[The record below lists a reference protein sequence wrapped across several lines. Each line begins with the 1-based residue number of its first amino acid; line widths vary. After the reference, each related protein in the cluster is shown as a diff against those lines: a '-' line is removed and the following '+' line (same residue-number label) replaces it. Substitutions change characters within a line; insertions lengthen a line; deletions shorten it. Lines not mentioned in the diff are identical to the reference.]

1 MSWEVWDMSL
11 KTSYF
16 NLPLFK
22 SNLKRFWWIGAG
34 VLLAFLTIALLF
46 LFDEETTDGFAVM
59 NAISIGVAG
68 LLPAILFSY
77 LNNSGSVTCLHA
89 LPIKRKAHFITNIS
103 TIYTLILVPAVIAYI
118 IGFFYCV
125 VDFPRGISDLWEYFV
140 VLVMLVTISASA
152 GTIGSMITGNTIA
165 AIAFAILFFS
175 LPFYT
180 EGIIKSFLSSNV
192 YGMWDVEY
200 YSLENISIVEINPF
214 MIGWFIT
221 AVIGLIVSWFLY
233 KNRKLETNGDIISFK
248 FLKPIFIAC
257 VSVFAGLIGYFY
269 LGVFFDDSIFL
280 MLPFG
285 ILGVIVSYMLSK
297 KAFTFK
303 GIWKPLFI
311 YVLFVGVVWSTIT
324 FDLTG
329 FEKRVPEIADI
340 ESIDMVDVD
349 DFSGNHNYYIIEGKK
364 YYWNMPLENYRYYDE
379 QDFENITK
387 FHAKKIED
395 RLGGSERVY
404 IVYNL
409 KNGKTL
415 KRVYYASLI
424 DDKEYLEP
432 IYCTEQKLKL
442 NHNWLVGQY
451 PVSEI
456 TISDDRMKNSSKTFE
471 LLVGDS
477 ERAKLLLEALK
488 KDVSESGYEDIV
500 SNKNSMTQIQLT
512 YQRELRDEEGNIFYD
527 DAKSRPSYDTF
538 GIPENYKRTTALL
551 REWGL
556 FDAIYKPHEISYVE
570 LEFDYMGDEKVK
582 IEDADTIKEL
592 YEFVSN
598 SKYLYEGRR
607 QYDYVY
613 NIRISFYNASGK
625 HLFDAHDIRRSTLP
639 TPEVVEVEAK
649 RFALK
654 HGYDYND
661 TPKVMVEKVEIY

>member
-1 MSWEVWDMSL
+1 MSL

-59 NAISIGVAG
+59 NAITIGVAG
-68 LLPAILFSY
+68 ILPAILFSY
-77 LNNSGSVTCLHA
+77 LNSSGSVTCLHA

-103 TIYTLILVPAVIAYI
+103 TIYTLILIPAVIAYI

-233 KNRKLETNGDIISFK
+233 KNRKLETNGDIISFN
-248 FLKPIFIAC
+248 FLKPIFIAS
-257 VSVFAGLIGYFY
+257 VSIFAGLVGYFY

-329 FEKRVPEIADI
+329 FERRIPDILDI
-340 ESIDMVDVD
+340 ESIDMVNVD
-349 DFSGNHNYYIIEGKK
+349 EFEQRRNYYVISGEK
-364 YYWNMPLENYRYYDE
+364 YYFNMSLEDYRYYDE
-379 QDFENITK
+379 EDFENITK
-387 FHAKKIED
+387 LHAKKIED
-395 RLGGSERVY
+395 REKGYEKIYL
-404 IVYNL
+404 VYNL
-409 KNGKTL
+409 KNGRTL
-415 KRVYYASLI
+415 KRIYYASLI
-424 DDKEYLEP
+424 EDKEYLEP
-432 IYCTEQKLKL
+432 IYCTEQKRKL
-442 NHNWLVGQY
+442 NHNWLVGEY

-456 TISDDRMKNSSKTFE
+456 TISDDRMKNKSKTFE

-477 ERAKLLLEALK
+477 ERAKLLLDALR
-488 KDVSESGYEDIV
+488 KDVSEASYEDIV
-500 SNKNSMTQIQLT
+500 SNKNSMTQIQIT
-512 YQRELRDEEGNIFYD
+512 YQRELLDEDGNVFID
-527 DAKSRPSYDTF
+527 KSKERPTYDTF
-538 GIPENYKRTTALL
+538 GIPKSYIRTTALL
-551 REWGL
+551 EVWGL
-556 FDAIYKPHEISYVE
+556 FDAIYKPEDISHVV
-570 LEFDYMGDEKVK
+570 LEFNYRGDETVK
-582 IEDADTIKEL
+582 IEDADAIKEI
-592 YEFVSN
+592 YDFVCD
-598 SKYLYEGRR
+598 SKYI
-607 QYDYVY
+607 YDGNPRNDYIY
-613 NIRISFYNASGK
+613 NIRATFFNAEGNQI
-625 HLFDAHDIRRSTLP
+625 FDGHELRTSILP
-639 TPEVVEVEAK
+639 MPEVIEVEAK
-649 RFALK
+649 RFAVK
-654 HGYDYND
+654 YGDDYDD
-661 TPKVMVEKVEIY
+661 TPKVMVEKVEAY